1 MNNLRHGNKEYR
13 DFYSSSLLNTV
24 ALITGLGADV
34 WVGE

>member
-1 MNNLRHGNKEYR
+1 MNILQHASKEYR